1 MNFNEYFFVNHDK
14 KLVYF
19 PVNKNASTTYIQ
31 FFKTKK
37 EWEHTDIF
45 SSELNDYVWFSHIQN
60 PTDRWIKGISEVLDT
75 NNIYHYIS
83 DPALCVFLIRIYH
96 DNHITSLR
104 DLFDEKVMCINF
116 IPMSDKTEQTT
127 YNFLQTFG
135 VDYPDL
141 LKLKRMNVSKRRKKV
156 IHEKIRSIISTYP
169 KAKKVYEQRIF
180 PFYNTDR
187 ELWAQSKES
196 VGKWPY
202 APTVSMHKKHKQ
214 DILDTMEREKQ
225 EKQEIEDMTFWQR
238 LNYAI
243 NIVIR

>member
-31 FFKTKK
+31 FFKTKT
-37 EWEHTDIF
+37 EWEHIDKLP
-45 SSELNDYVWFSHIQN
+45 SGVNDYVWFSHIQN
-60 PTDRWIKGISEVLDT
+60 PRDRWVKGISEVLDT
-75 NNIYHYIS
+75 NKIYQHIS
-83 DPALCVFLIRIYH
+83 DPALSVFLIRIYH
-96 DNHITSLR
+96 DNHVTSLK
-104 DLFDEKVMCINF
+104 DLFNDEVMCINF

-127 YNFLQTFG
+127 YDFLQTFG
-135 VDYPDL
+135 VEYPDL

-156 IHEKIRSIISTYP
+156 IHEKIRSIINTYP
-169 KAKKVYEQRIF
+169 KAKKVFENRIH
-180 PFYNTDR
+180 PFYYVDR
-187 ELWAQSKES
+187 ELWETAKRN

-214 DILDTMEREKQ
+214 EILDMIEKEKREN
-225 EKQEIEDMTFWQR
+225 QEIEDMTFWQR
-238 LNYAI
+238 LTYAI